1 MLPHARQLLALLLA
15 AAVAALVLTVDIDR
29 AEQLAA
35 QPLGGASAR
44 ARYQGGPPA
53 PVPVPAAAGGAP
65 PPAPSPSPGTGAG
78 AVPAAVSPTPGAPRC
93 FTGVP
98 GATEL
103 HRPPAVAAG
112 SPCRPFVAVVAP
124 CTSRGKNYKNVA
136 GTPYVS
142 TFFKTVL
149 QTLVKSKDAGY
160 DVAFYVGYD
169 AGDPIWDTDKARG
182 EIAGLLQKQVDQYY
196 KKSLLEE
203 VREMDLMGNSH
214 LAGLSIKVR
223 AAAPAPPPPASRA
236 PWPRPSPRPPA
247 AGSETAAL
255 PGRRSSARARAWL
268 LRRTA

>member
-1 MLPHARQLLALLLA
+1 MLPHARHLLALALLLA
-15 AAVAALVLTVDIDR
+15 AVAAFVLTIDIDR

-65 PPAPSPSPGTGAG
+65 PPAPDGLAAAAPGVA

-103 HRPPAVAAG
+103 HRQPAVAAG

-124 CTSRGKNYKNVA
+124 CTSRGKSYKNVA

-169 AGDPIWDTDKARG
+169 AGDPIWDTDKARS

-223 AAAPAPPPPASRA
+223 AAAPAPPPPR
-236 PWPRPSPRPPA
+236 
-247 AGSETAAL
+247 L
-255 PGRRSSARARAWL
+255 PGALASALSAASCRRL
-268 LRRTA
+268 